1 MTTAPAI
8 ATADLTRGVLWA
20 LAAGLFWGGAFIAP
34 LVLLGYTS
42 IEIVAGRFAG
52 SGLFSLLM
60 LGIAAARGQA
70 KGIASTRVWIT
81 ACLLGLLGNL
91 LYFLF
96 LTEGVL
102 RANAAIVTLIV
113 GTLPIVIPVFT
124 QLTNGTFAW
133 RKTLLP
139 SVLIFAGL
147 LAVHGATHGFGAA
160 ERLDVRYWT
169 GIAFGFAALIAW
181 AWYAIWNAR
190 ALAARPGMQA
200 ALWSSIQGV
209 AQLPLTL
216 PVIFVSIM
224 AGATH
229 GGSAGRVSFETFLL
243 VSAALGI
250 ATSWMAMWCWNRAS
264 QLLPADLA
272 GQLIVFET
280 VASLIYLYLWTQAW
294 PSLLVVAGAGLL
306 IGGVL
311 LGISRLRQ
319 R

>member
-1 MTTAPAI
+1 MTTPA
-8 ATADLTRGVLWA
+8 AAQSSVLQGVLWA
-20 LAAGLFWGGAFIAP
+20 LAAGLCWGGAFIAP
-34 LVLLGYTS
+34 LVLTGYSS

-60 LGIAAARGQA
+60 LAVAFARGETS
-70 KGIASTRVWIT
+70 GIGNVRVWVT
-81 ACLLGLLGNL
+81 ACLLGLLGHL

-124 QLTNGTFAW
+124 QLANGTFAW
-133 RKTLLP
+133 SKTLLP
-139 SVLIFAGL
+139 SLLIGAGL
-147 LAVHGATHGFGAA
+147 LAVHSATHGFGWA
-160 ERLDVRYWT
+160 ERMDARYWS
-169 GIAFGFAALIAW
+169 GLAFGVAALVAW

-190 ALAARPGMQA
+190 ALAARPGMPA

-216 PVIFVSIM
+216 PVIAISIM

-229 GGSAGRVSFETFLL
+229 GGNTGRASFETFLI

-264 QLLPADLA
+264 QLLPPDLA

-280 VASLIYLYLWTQAW
+280 VASLVYVYLWLQVW
-294 PSLLVVAGAGLL
+294 PPPLVIVGAALLLA
-306 IGGVL
+306 GVL
-311 LGISRLRQ
+311 LGITRLR
-319 R
+319 RT